1 MAKVEDSWVREQLTN
16 AKTKRAVGT
25 AILKLLDT
33 WNEIVVSEENA
44 KDVIERFRKLALG
57 HAIAEEKI
65 DDLRGTWIQAQ
76 PGQLKVTDIIR
87 VKTDVFNGDL
97 GKMHNG
103 RVGKVVGVRYGDIV
117 VKTIDNRQ
125 PSLDGSHYS
134 PHMLEKLVP

>member
-16 AKTKRAVGT
+16 AKTKRGVGT
-25 AILKLLDT
+25 AVLKLLDT
-33 WNEIVVSEENA
+33 WNEIVITDENA
-44 KDVIERFRKLALG
+44 KDAIEKFGKLSLG
-57 HAIAEEKI
+57 HAIVEEKV
-65 DDLRGTWIQAQ
+65 DELVGTWIQAQ

-117 VKTIDNRQ
+117 VKTIDSRE
-125 PSLDGSHYS
+125 PVLDGSHYS